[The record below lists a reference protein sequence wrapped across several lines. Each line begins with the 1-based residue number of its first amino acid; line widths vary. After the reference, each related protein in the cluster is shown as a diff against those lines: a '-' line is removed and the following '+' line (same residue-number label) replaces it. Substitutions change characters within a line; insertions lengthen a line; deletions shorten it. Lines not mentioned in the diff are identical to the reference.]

1 MKEVRKDENEKR
13 TSKVSVMTPGL
24 EKPDSLPSRPLQ
36 VNDDSTS
43 SEMDQDE
50 VRPAKKTSHE
60 KKEVKKQIN
69 FMDDLDLTESSGTA
83 SEDSKLPCSNYMSC
97 KSLIVQVGKDCKDST
112 TLVKIQ
118 DAILSYKKLV
128 ELKKNQCKQ
137 LERKNKEMENKVNG
151 LQKELSETK
160 ELKLQLEHQKVKWE
174 QELVSL
180 RFTLKQEK
188 EKRRNA
194 DKLYEKMRE
203 QFREKAAQYNKEVEM
218 KQQLEL
224 TLARTVRNN
233 VDQLQEAQDRHAEAV
248 RCIETSKDHVQKY
261 NLKQH
266 RK

>member
-1 MKEVRKDENEKR
+1 
-13 TSKVSVMTPGL
+13 L
-24 EKPDSLPSRPLQ
+24 CAQ
-36 VNDDSTS
+36 
-43 SEMDQDE
+43 
-50 VRPAKKTSHE
+50 PAKKTSHE

-97 KSLIVQVGKDCKDST
+97 KSLIVQVGKDCKDSS
-112 TLVKIQ
+112 TLRKIQ
-118 DAILSYKKLV
+118 DAILPYKKSV

-137 LERKNKEMENKVNG
+137 LKRKNKEMEDKVNG

-160 ELKLQLEHQKVKWE
+160 ELKLQLEHQKMKWE
-174 QELVSL
+174 QELSGL
-180 RFTLKQEK
+180 RFTFKEEE

-233 VDQLQEAQDRHAEAV
+233 VDQA
-248 RCIETSKDHVQKY
+248 
-261 NLKQH
+261 
-266 RK
+266 

>member
-97 KSLIVQVGKDCKDST
+97 KSLIVQVGKDCK
-112 TLVKIQ
+112 
-118 DAILSYKKLV
+118 
-128 ELKKNQCKQ
+128 
-137 LERKNKEMENKVNG
+137 
-151 LQKELSETK
+151 
-160 ELKLQLEHQKVKWE
+160 
-174 QELVSL
+174 VSFGKCSMDTGEEWRCSSL
-180 RFTLKQEK
+180 
-188 EKRRNA
+188 
-194 DKLYEKMRE
+194 LYP
-203 QFREKAAQYNKEVEM
+203 
-218 KQQLEL
+218 
-224 TLARTVRNN
+224 
-233 VDQLQEAQDRHAEAV
+233 
-248 RCIETSKDHVQKY
+248 C
-261 NLKQH
+261 
-266 RK
+266 